1 MRCDSPGPWSHGG
14 TRQAGRNTHRR
25 THEQAWPGPAI
36 HSSRPELRVGKKG
49 EHTVQQGRV
58 QERELRNPCPGLA
71 VTVPSP
77 SPFPP
82 ACPVRSGSIAGGS
95 MAQLKTKGRNEALG
109 GSSSGSA
116 HADVFPKLG
125 EGGPA
130 PAPSSPF
137 IPRWQA
143 TPPPLRPS
151 LQTLAPGLHPPT

>member
-1 MRCDSPGPWSHGG
+1 MAPG
-14 TRQAGRNTHRR
+14 RQAEIPIDG
-25 THEQAWPGPAI
+25 
-36 HSSRPELRVGKKG
+36 
-49 EHTVQQGRV
+49 HTSKRGRV
-58 QERELRNPCPGLA
+58 QPYIPAGQSSERGRRESIRYSRAECRRGSSGTPAQGG

-82 ACPVRSGSIAGGS
+82 ACPVRLGSITGGS